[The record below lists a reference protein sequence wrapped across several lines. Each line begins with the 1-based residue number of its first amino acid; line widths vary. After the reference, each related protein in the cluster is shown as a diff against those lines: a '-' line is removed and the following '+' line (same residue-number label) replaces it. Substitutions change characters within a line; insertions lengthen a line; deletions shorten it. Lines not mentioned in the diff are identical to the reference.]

1 MDTIYVIEKSWN
13 VQNLQMSST
22 LIKLT
27 EHAQIATAPPF
38 LGPCSYGS
46 KRKAR

>member
-1 MDTIYVIEKSWN
+1 MNTIYVIEKSWY

-38 LGPCSYGS
+38 LGPCSYG
-46 KRKAR
+46 RAR